1 MQIVLQMPLPVDVHV
16 DAIVEHAR
24 CERFAVVVAP
34 PGSGKTTRI
43 PPALTSIGRTIL
55 LQPRRVAA
63 RALAR
68 RIAQERGWT
77 IGNEIGWQIRFER
90 RFSSRTQLL
99 VATEGILTARLQS
112 DPLLSDFRVVVLDEF
127 HERSIHAD
135 LALALV
141 KEAAASRDDLAV
153 IVMSAT
159 IDANAVSR
167 YLNDARVFDIGAPRF
182 PVDIQ
187 YKPGVSIADALR
199 DAKGDALVFLPGARE
214 IERARAELANIDAL
228 VLPLHGQLDV
238 DAQERALAPA
248 ERRKV
253 ILATN
258 VAETSLTVEGITDV
272 VDTGQHKILRFD
284 PETGIDHLVAERIS
298 LDSAD
303 QRAGRAGRTAPGRAI
318 RLWDARDI
326 LRPHREPEIRRVD
339 LASTVLD
346 LIAWGGDPHSFDWFE
361 APPAQR
367 LDAALDLLRQLG
379 AIEGKKLTP
388 IGEELRRYPL
398 HPRLA
403 RLIIAANGDETAIA
417 IAAAISEGVRSA
429 HSDVFALA
437 DLAPR
442 EIVRELKRVRHRERE
457 RGAWPGGRRD
467 AHDSGAA
474 HSSRSLA
481 HASNDTPLIR
491 ASRTFSRRE
500 KDLDEAGSR
509 VRSLAEIPLPPGE
522 GGPFGFAQGKLRP
535 GEGTVISPSAPL
547 SSRSHARDD
556 TIRKAILAAYPDR
569 VAQRR
574 EPKSERLLLASG
586 TGAVEKTMLDAE
598 FLVALEI
605 SGTLV
610 RKASAIERDWLSP
623 THFDVVHTFANDRV
637 KAVERAWYGAILL
650 FERPAEVD
658 PVEAQRLIDANRRID
673 PALQRRIAFAGS
685 NANLDR
691 LAPLS
696 IPLPSGRSA
705 RLEYRD
711 DGSVFA
717 AVKLQELFGLTETP
731 RIGPRQVPVTF
742 ELLAPNGRPVQ
753 VTRDLR
759 SFWNGAYQEV
769 RKQLRAR
776 YPRHPWP
783 EDPWTAEATHRTRRK

>member
-1 MQIVLQMPLPVDVHV
+1 MQIVMQMPLPVDAHV
-16 DAIVEHAR
+16 EAIVEHAR
-24 CERFAVVVAP
+24 RKRFAVVVAP

-43 PPALTSIGRTIL
+43 PPALASIGRTIL

-77 IGNEIGWQIRFER
+77 IGDEIGWQIRFER
-90 RFSSRTQLL
+90 RFSARTQLL

-141 KEAAASRDDLAV
+141 KEAAASRDNLAV

-159 IDANAVSR
+159 IDAGAVSR
-167 YLNDARVFDIGAPRF
+167 YLNDARVFDIGARRF

-187 YKPGVSIADALR
+187 YKPDASIADALR

-248 ERRKV
+248 ARRKI

-272 VDTGQHKILRFD
+272 VDSGLQKILRFD

-298 LDSAD
+298 LDSAE
-303 QRAGRAGRTAPGRAI
+303 QRAGRAGRTGPGSAI

-361 APPAQR
+361 TPPAER

-417 IAAAISEGVRSA
+417 IAAAISEGVRSTQ
-429 HSDVFALA
+429 SDVFALA
-437 DLAPR
+437 DLAQR
-442 EIVRELKRVRHRERE
+442 EIVRELKRIAPH
-457 RGAWPGGRRD
+457 GKA
-467 AHDSGAA
+467 
-474 HSSRSLA
+474 
-481 HASNDTPLIR
+481 
-491 ASRTFSRRE
+491 
-500 KDLDEAGSR
+500 DE
-509 VRSLAEIPLPPGE
+509 
-522 GGPFGFAQGKLRP
+522 
-535 GEGTVISPSAPL
+535 T
-547 SSRSHARDD
+547 

-586 TGAVEKTMLDAE
+586 TGAVEKNMLDAE
-598 FLVALEI
+598 FLVALEV

-610 RKASAIERDWLSP
+610 RKASAIDRDWLSP
-623 THFDVVHTFANDRV
+623 THFDVVHAFANDRV
-637 KAVERAWYGAILL
+637 KAVEHAWYGAILL
-650 FERPAEVD
+650 FERPAEAD
-658 PVEAQRLIDANRRID
+658 PIEAQRLIDANRRID
-673 PALQRRIAFAGS
+673 PILERRIAFAGS
-685 NANLDR
+685 SANLDR

-717 AVKLQELFGLTETP
+717 AVKLQELFGLAETP
-731 RIGPRQVPVTF
+731 RIGSRQVPVTF